1 MGRVAIDKDGGDVG
15 KEKEMHKV
23 HAEGETGGEGNKTRG
38 ADTLYAGEKEEGSE
52 GGTED
57 IGRAELP

>member
-1 MGRVAIDKDGGDVG
+1 MGWVTIDKDGSDVG
-15 KEKEMHKV
+15 KEKEMHEI
-23 HAEGETGGEGNKTRG
+23 HAEGQTRREGDKTGGMV
-38 ADTLYAGEKEEGSE
+38 TLYAGEKEEGTE